1 MLKIND
7 YQPFNSVI
15 HNGKVVT
22 IVNIDDNGYYL
33 SNTITC
39 NREKLSP
46 IPLVKENISQNA
58 STFFHL
64 SSGLLHIL
72 VDNVDFTVD
81 THNGV
86 CIVENKVD
94 KTKGRTYKDIVFLH
108 QLQNLICEHTG
119 IKFFLQSNDQQY

>member
-1 MLKIND
+1 MLKID
-7 YQPFNSVI
+7 EFKPFNSVVY
-15 HNGKVVT
+15 NGKAVT
-22 IVNIDDNGYYL
+22 IVSKNDNRYYL
-33 SNTITC
+33 SNKKTC
-39 NREKLSP
+39 NKEELSP
-46 IPLVKENISQNA
+46 IPLLKENIRQNP

-72 VDNVDFTVD
+72 VDNVDLTVD

-119 IKFFLQSNDQQY
+119 IKFFLQSNNQQ

>member
-1 MLKIND
+1 MLKID
-7 YQPFNSVI
+7 EFKPFNSVVY
-15 HNGKVVT
+15 NGKAVT
-22 IVNIDDNGYYL
+22 IVSKNDNRYYL
-33 SNTITC
+33 SNK
-39 NREKLSP
+39 EELSP
-46 IPLVKENISQNA
+46 IPLLKENIRQNP

-72 VDNVDFTVD
+72 VDNVDLTVD

-119 IKFFLQSNDQQY
+119 IKFFLQSNNQQ